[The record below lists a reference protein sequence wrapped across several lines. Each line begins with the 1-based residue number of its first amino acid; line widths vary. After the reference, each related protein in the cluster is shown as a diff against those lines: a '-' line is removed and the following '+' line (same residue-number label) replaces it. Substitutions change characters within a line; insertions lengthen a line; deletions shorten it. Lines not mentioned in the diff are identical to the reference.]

1 MLYRSDPVRRL
12 YRSRTASVSSMGLDG
27 GIRLMLKIDEGP
39 RKLDV
44 ISRRVFRLRA
54 IEVKLRP

>member
-1 MLYRSDPVRRL
+1 
-12 YRSRTASVSSMGLDG
+12 
-27 GIRLMLKIDEGP
+27 MLKIDEGP